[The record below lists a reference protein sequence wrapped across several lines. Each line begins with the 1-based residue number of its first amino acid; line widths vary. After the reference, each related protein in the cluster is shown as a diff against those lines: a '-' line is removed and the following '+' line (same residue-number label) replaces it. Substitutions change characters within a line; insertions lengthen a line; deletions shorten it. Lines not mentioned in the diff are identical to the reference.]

1 MQYKYC
7 LKNENHLDRR
17 QRLPGTT
24 SLQKHFEKK
33 KCINLLSQPSGQ
45 KLKEKGQIVKRCIV
59 YNQAE
64 EVTNLYLQS
73 EEDKDGSIGR
83 LIYCQRDSNMQK
95 E

>member
-7 LKNENHLDRR
+7 LKSENHLDRSYLGPPHYR
-17 QRLPGTT
+17 SFL
-24 SLQKHFEKK
+24 KKKK
-33 KCINLLSQPSGQ
+33 KCIDLLSQPSGQ
-45 KLKEKGQIVKRCIV
+45 NLKEKGRTVKRCIV

-73 EEDKDGSIGR
+73 GEDKGGSIGR

-95 E
+95 G